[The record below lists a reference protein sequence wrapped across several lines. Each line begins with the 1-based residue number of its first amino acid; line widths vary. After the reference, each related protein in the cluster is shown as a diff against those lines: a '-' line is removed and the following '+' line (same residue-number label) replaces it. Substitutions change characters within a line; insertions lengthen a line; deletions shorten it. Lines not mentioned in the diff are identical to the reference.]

1 MAVRHTA
8 AGCCRNGAGNLVADP
23 AGLLHTLPMPTP
35 VSPKPPHV
43 REITPR
49 SVAVGLLVALVIGAS
64 YPYVVLKFGFGP
76 NISVV
81 SAFFGFM
88 ALGLFSKTYNRWEN
102 NIVQTAGTTAGQI
115 AFLCWLLAA
124 FDILAAE
131 PESGFDVHLTR
142 MQTFVWLSASG
153 LLGVLL
159 AVPLRRH
166 FIEDENLPFPD
177 GIAAGETLIM
187 LDSRGEQARKSA
199 FVMFGALILS
209 GSTFLATQLRW
220 IVDNIP
226 VAVNAFS
233 ARVGLGF
240 GVSLLNIGSGMI
252 IGLRISASMLIG
264 GVIGWVLAPPWLL
277 SRGLISADARRVDIL
292 LLIMWPAVGM
302 LVAGGM
308 SALLL
313 RWGVLVRTF
322 KGLASSASASG
333 DLPLRWVWVGS
344 LAASIFLVGVQ
355 AVFFGTPVWHSVV
368 AIALSVPLGL
378 VALRVLGETNWGP
391 ISTMT
396 NVMQAIFGGLAPGDL
411 RANMVSSGITGAVAA
426 ESEGLMQDFRTGQ
439 MVGSTPRMLT
449 YMQLLSVPVGALAL
463 AFMYPLLRDTY
474 GVIGENA
481 QLLSPTSQRWVGF
494 AKLVT
499 QELTGPAAANPA
511 AAARLAWMTTSLA
524 VGALIGVVLTLLEQK
539 ERWRPYVPSPTG
551 MGIAMLIPINAV
563 TMIFVGAAAD
573 SVWAKASPDSHER
586 YSIPIASGLIAG
598 EALVAVVIPLLVT
611 VGLMRLA

>member
-1 MAVRHTA
+1 
-8 AGCCRNGAGNLVADP
+8 
-23 AGLLHTLPMPTP
+23 MPT
-35 VSPKPPHV
+35 STKPPHI

-49 SVAVGLLVALVIGAS
+49 SIIVGLLVALVIGAS

-88 ALGLFSKTYNRWEN
+88 ALGFTMNYNRWEN

-131 PESGFDVHLTR
+131 PGSGFDVHLTR
-142 MQTFVWLSASG
+142 FQTFVWLSASG

-159 AVPLRRH
+159 AVPLRKH

-187 LDSRGEQARKSA
+187 LDSRGEQARQSA
-199 FVMFGALILS
+199 FVMIGSLVLS
-209 GSTFLATQLRW
+209 GVVFLATLLRW
-220 IVDNIP
+220 VVDSIP
-226 VAVNAFS
+226 LGVNAFS

-264 GVIGWVLAPPWLL
+264 GVIGWVIMPPWLL
-277 SRGLISADARRVDIL
+277 SQGLIAADARRVDIL

-302 LVAGGM
+302 LVAGGIA
-308 SALLL
+308 ALLF

-322 KGLASSASASG
+322 KGLASASGMSG
-333 DLPLRWVWVGS
+333 DLPLRWVWVGG
-344 LAASIFLVGVQ
+344 LAASVFLIAVQ
-355 AVFFGTPVWHSVV
+355 ALFFGTPVWHSVV
-368 AIALSVPLGL
+368 AIVLSVPLGL

-396 NVMQAIFGGLAPGDL
+396 NVIQAAFGGIAPGDL
-411 RANMVSSGITGAVAA
+411 RANMVSSGITAAVAA
-426 ESEGLMQDFRTGQ
+426 ESEGLMQDFRAGQ
-439 MVGSTPRMLT
+439 MLGSTPRMLT
-449 YMQLLSVPVGALAL
+449 YMQLIAVPVGALAL

-474 GVIGENA
+474 GVIGDNA

-499 QELTGPAAANPA
+499 QDLTGPGAANPA
-511 AAARLAWMTTSLA
+511 VAARVSWMTTSLA
-524 VGALIGVVLTLLEQK
+524 VGALVGVILTFLEQK
-539 ERWRPYVPSPTG
+539 EKWRPYIPSPTG

-563 TMIFVGAAAD
+563 TMIFIGAAAD
-573 SVWAKASPDSHER
+573 AIWGKVSPESRDR

-611 VGLMRLA
+611 VGWMGLP